1 MFRAIYGFFNLIFMI
16 ILFKM
21 FTPELFDLTI
31 QLLTT
36 MLTFMNEAANQ
47 LASSGVTDT
56 FPNGL

>member
-1 MFRAIYGFFNLIFMI
+1 MFKAIYGFFNLIFMV

-21 FTPELFDLTI
+21 FTPNLFDLTI

-36 MLTFMNEAANQ
+36 MLTFMNEVADQ
-47 LASSGVTDT
+47 LSTTGVTNT